1 MANEKSRVAIIGGG
15 FGGLFTALE
24 LADECAVTL
33 ISRADYFQFT
43 PMLYEYLSGE
53 AKAWQI
59 APPYKE
65 LLGEEVH
72 FVQGEA
78 TNVDLQTREITIK
91 ENAGRVAYDVLVM
104 AVGGV
109 TNYENVEGAKEYALP
124 FRTIEQADELR
135 RRMSETIDRMT
146 HADDNAADDAA
157 IFAIVGGSASGIEL
171 ATKMADLLQADCA
184 RKNLTIEPRVM
195 LIEEADEIA
204 AEMDEELRAYAL
216 RALENARIEIQTK
229 TKVLRV
235 DASSVTVE
243 RDGAQTEI
251 KTAAVVWTGGVQ
263 VNPLVLKLKLEKE
276 AKKNLIVV
284 ENTLQTRGH
293 ENIFALGD
301 IAHYENA
308 DKGLNGTAQLAY
320 QQASLAADN
329 IKALFAGKELRTDFF
344 KERGTALSLGTTDA
358 AVEIGGEVLTGRL
371 AREARFAAYAAR
383 LPTWRHRLTAGAQWL
398 LGGSNPQPL
407 DEPR

>member
-24 LADECAVTL
+24 LAGECAVTL
-33 ISRADYFQFT
+33 ISGADHFQFT

-53 AKAWQI
+53 VKAWQI

-65 LLGEEVH
+65 LLGDEVK

-91 ENAGRVAYDVLVM
+91 ENAERVAYDVLVL

-109 TNYENVEGAKEYALP
+109 TNYENVAGAEEHALP
-124 FRTIEQADELR
+124 FRTVEQADRLR
-135 RRMSETIDRMT
+135 RRMSETLKRMT
-146 HADDNAADDAA
+146 HVDSNGDDAA
-157 IFAIVGGSASGIEL
+157 TFAIVGGSASGIEL

-184 RKNLTIEPRVM
+184 RKNLIIEPRVI
-195 LIEEADEIA
+195 LLEEADEIA
-204 AEMDEELRAYAL
+204 AEMDEGLRAHAL
-216 RALENARIEIQTK
+216 HALESKRIEIQTK

-235 DASSVTVE
+235 EADSVTTE
-243 RDGAQTEI
+243 RDGAQTKI

-263 VNPLVLKLKLEKE
+263 VNPLIEKLKLEKE
-276 AKKNLIVV
+276 AKKNLIIV
-284 ENTLQTRGH
+284 ENTLQARGH

-329 IKALFAGKELRTDFF
+329 IKALLAGKELRTDFF
-344 KERGTALSLGTTDA
+344 KERGTALSLGTTGA

>member
-1 MANEKSRVAIIGGG
+1 MTNEKSRVVIIGGG

-33 ISRADYFQFT
+33 ISRADHFQFT

-53 AKAWQI
+53 VKAWQI
-59 APPYKE
+59 APPYSE
-65 LLGEEVH
+65 LLGNEVS

-78 TNVDLQTREITIK
+78 TNVDLQTREITI
-91 ENAGRVAYDVLVM
+91 EDNAERVVYDVLVV

-109 TNYENVEGAKEYALP
+109 TNYENVTGAKEHALP

-135 RRMSETIDRMT
+135 RRMSETVDRMT
-146 HADDNAADDAA
+146 HADDNDDDAA
-157 IFAIVGGSASGIEL
+157 AFAIVGGSASGIEL
-171 ATKMADLLQADCA
+171 ATKMADLLHADCA

-204 AEMDEELRAYAL
+204 AEMDEGLRAHAL
-216 RALENARIEIQTK
+216 HALENAHIEIQTK
-229 TKVLRV
+229 TKVQRV
-235 DASSVTVE
+235 GMSSVTIE
-243 RDGAQTEI
+243 QDGAQTEI

-263 VNPLVLKLKLEKE
+263 VDPLVLKLKLEKE

-284 ENTLQTRGH
+284 ENTLQARGH
-293 ENIFALGD
+293 ENVFALGD
-301 IAHYENA
+301 IAHYLNA

-320 QQASLAADN
+320 QQATLAADN
-329 IKALFAGKELRTDFF
+329 IKALLAGKELRTEFF

-407 DEPR
+407 DESR

>member
-1 MANEKSRVAIIGGG
+1 MTNEKSRVVIIGGG

-33 ISRADYFQFT
+33 ISRADHFQFT

-53 AKAWQI
+53 VKAWQI
-59 APPYKE
+59 APPYSE
-65 LLGEEVH
+65 LLGDEVN

-78 TNVDLQTREITIK
+78 TNVDLQTCEITIK
-91 ENAGRVAYDVLVM
+91 DNAERVAYDVLVL

-109 TNYENVEGAKEYALP
+109 TNYENVAGAKEHALP
-124 FRTIEQADELR
+124 FRTVEQADRLR
-135 RRMSETIDRMT
+135 RRMSETVDRMT
-146 HADDNAADDAA
+146 HADDNDDDAA
-157 IFAIVGGSASGIEL
+157 TFAIVGGSASGIEL
-171 ATKMADLLQADCA
+171 ATKMADLLHADCA

-204 AEMDEELRAYAL
+204 AEMDEGLRAHAL
-216 RALENARIEIQTK
+216 QALENAHIEIQTK
-229 TKVLRV
+229 TKVLCV
-235 DASSVTVE
+235 DASSVTIK

-284 ENTLQTRGH
+284 ENTLQARGH
-293 ENIFALGD
+293 ENVFALGD
-301 IAHYENA
+301 IAHYLNA

-320 QQASLAADN
+320 QQATLAADN
-329 IKALFAGKELRTDFF
+329 IKALLAGKELRTEFF

-407 DEPR
+407 DESR

>member
-1 MANEKSRVAIIGGG
+1 MANEKSRVIIIGGG

-33 ISRADYFQFT
+33 ISGADHFQFT

-53 AKAWQI
+53 VKAWQI

-91 ENAGRVAYDVLVM
+91 ENAGRVAYDVLVV

-109 TNYENVEGAKEYALP
+109 TNYENVAGAEEHALP
-124 FRTIEQADELR
+124 FRTVEQADALR
-135 RRMSETIDRMT
+135 LRMSETLDRMT
-146 HADDNAADDAA
+146 HADNTDDEAAT
-157 IFAIVGGSASGIEL
+157 FAIVGGSASGIEL

-276 AKKNLIVV
+276 AKKNLIIV
-284 ENTLQTRGH
+284 ENTLQARGH

-329 IKALFAGKELRTDFF
+329 IKALLAGKELRTEFF

-398 LGGSNPQPL
+398 LGGSNPQSL
-407 DEPR
+407 DESR